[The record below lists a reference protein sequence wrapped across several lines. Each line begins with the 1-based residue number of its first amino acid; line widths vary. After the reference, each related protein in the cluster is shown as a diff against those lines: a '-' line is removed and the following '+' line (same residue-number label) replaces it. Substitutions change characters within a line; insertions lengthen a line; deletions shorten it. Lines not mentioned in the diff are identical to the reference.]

1 MAQKCL
7 KVEPKYHE
15 MDDTIRC
22 SPLSPEQAAW
32 SSPGAYV
39 WNTPLVLEMRRHAR
53 RFQVSSSSQSET
65 AKNLMCMF
73 MPGKGKESDKM
84 LFTVSLLN
92 TFLSL
97 TGKCPVFC
105 LPSDLYTS
113 ASPCLYFLHGGCPA
127 QYFFSQGRLCC
138 DISENSSVTGFR
150 KRLTS
155 SELLPYKPWG
165 KFLT

>member
-1 MAQKCL
+1 MKW
-7 KVEPKYHE
+7 
-15 MDDTIRC
+15 M
-22 SPLSPEQAAW
+22 
-32 SSPGAYV
+32 
-39 WNTPLVLEMRRHAR
+39 TPLDAAHCLLNKQLGHHRVPMCEILHSCWRCEDTQDVFRSPVAHSLRQRKMEC
-53 RFQVSSSSQSET
+53 S